1 MEEERPTSVTSVVT
15 SGDVRNARVGVIV
28 SVPRMEEDVM
38 EVVLDV
44 EEECEVGCTRCRRC
58 RRCFSQA

>member
-44 EEECEVGCTRCRRC
+44 EEECEVGCTGCRR
-58 RRCFSQA
+58 